1 MRKKLLL
8 LVCCLL
14 AMGAASALAATEVK
28 MAGDARIYGMFFE
41 NRNWTSWN
49 ATGTKTEDTFE
60 IWERFRLR
68 SDFVANE
75 AVKFRLSTMIG
86 DQTWGTGTFT
96 AANPEVSIT
105 VWEAYLQ
112 FKLPD
117 CNIEVTAGLQPI
129 SLPHASIFYDSP
141 IFASKNNNK
150 TFAALTVKAP
160 LIKDTLTANAGFARL
175 IDVNRTYDTTTTQV
189 GDEFDVYFL
198 TLPIT
203 LEGFK
208 ATPWALGGV
217 VGQSS
222 LTVDSI
228 KTGMV
233 SGGSYL
239 TPTGSND
246 NQSAYWWAGSMFE
259 VTALDPISFYGDV
272 IYGQGAFNDR
282 TRNQRH
288 GWFIDGGV
296 KYTGLTVATPMVGG
310 WWSSGEDSSIRNGS
324 ERIPSITDY
333 WGMGGSFLYQSGQEF
348 TNDTMM
354 ANPIGSWGLSASL
367 DNVSFIEKLSHV
379 LTFAAAWGTNSSA
392 GLRKAVTASGGNGK
406 YLTMGKDLAIG
417 EYLLGLNLDSKY
429 WIYDKSLAL
438 VMETG
443 WAHYG
448 NPKGSTWNTTT
459 RHFTSNVEDAWKV
472 ALGLKYWF

>member
-1 MRKKLLL
+1 MRKILLC

-14 AMGAASALAATEVK
+14 ALGAARANAATEVK
-28 MAGDARIYGMFFE
+28 MAGDARVYGMFFE

-68 SDFVANE
+68 ADFVASE
-75 AVKFRLSTMIG
+75 AVKFRLATMVG

-112 FKLPD
+112 FKVPD
-117 CNIEVTAGLQPI
+117 TDIQVTAGLQPI
-129 SLPHASIFYDSP
+129 SLPHAAIFYDSP
-141 IFASKNNNK
+141 ILASKNNNK
-150 TFAALTVKAP
+150 TFAALTIKAP
-160 LIKDTLTANAGFARL
+160 LIKDTLSANLGFSRL
-175 IDVNRTYDTTTTQV
+175 IDANRTYDTTTTQV
-189 GDEFDVYFL
+189 TDELDAYFL

-208 ATPWALGGV
+208 ATPWALASV
-217 VGQSS
+217 VGKTS

-228 KTGMV
+228 KYGLV
-233 SGGSYL
+233 SGGYFLSPSGY
-239 TPTGSND
+239 
-246 NQSAYWWAGSMFE
+246 NQTQSGYWWGGSMFE
-259 VTALDPISFYGDV
+259 VNALDPVVLYGDV
-272 IYGQGAFNDR
+272 IYGEGGMNDR
-282 TRNQRH
+282 QRNQRR

-296 KYTGLTVATPMVGG
+296 KYTGLSFMTPMVGG

-324 ERIPSITDY
+324 ERIPTIANY

-348 TNDTMM
+348 TNDTML

-367 DNVSFIEKLSHV
+367 DNVSFIDKLSHV
-379 LTFAAAWGTNSSA
+379 VTFAAAWGTNSAA

-417 EYLLGLNLDSKY
+417 EYLLGVNIDSKY

-448 NPKGSTWNTTT
+448 NPKGSVWNTTS
-459 RHFTSNVEDAWKV
+459 RDFTGNVQDAWKV
-472 ALGLKYWF
+472 ALGLKYWY